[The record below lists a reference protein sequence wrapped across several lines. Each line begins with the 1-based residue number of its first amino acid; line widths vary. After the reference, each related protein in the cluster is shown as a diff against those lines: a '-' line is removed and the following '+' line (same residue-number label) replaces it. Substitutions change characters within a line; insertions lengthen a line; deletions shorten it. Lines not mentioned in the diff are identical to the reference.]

1 MASMHQEAAKRVAE
15 LAYGVSPEQPFGVDG
30 KLSKER
36 SFYKEKA
43 RIPLYGCNFCRF
55 FITGEKKCRLVT
67 ETGVPTPGTI
77 EPGATCYLWNDNGP
91 RRLLAKNAPIQL
103 LDRIQHILPDQFSS
117 EIKASQFTTTPEFQ
131 QAGPKKGEFSSE
143 TFLIKP
149 I

>member
-1 MASMHQEAAKRVAE
+1 MPGIHQEAAKRVTE
-15 LAYGVSPEQPFGVDG
+15 LAFGVSPEQPFGVDG

-55 FITGEKKCRLVT
+55 FVTSEKKCRLVT
-67 ETGVPTPGTI
+67 EGGVPTPGTI

-91 RRLLAKNAPIQL
+91 RRLIAKNAPIQF
-103 LDRIQHILPDQFSS
+103 LDRIQRILPDEFSS
-117 EIKASQFTTTPEFQ
+117 EIKATQATTTPEFQ
-131 QAGPKKGEFSSE
+131 QAGPNKGVYE
-143 TFLIKP
+143 TDLMVIKP